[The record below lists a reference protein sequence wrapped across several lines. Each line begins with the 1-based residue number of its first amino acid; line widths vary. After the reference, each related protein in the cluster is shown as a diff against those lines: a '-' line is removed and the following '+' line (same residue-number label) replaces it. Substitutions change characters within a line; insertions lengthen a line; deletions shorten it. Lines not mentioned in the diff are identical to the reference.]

1 MALPKLIYDPLS
13 SFRQQEELPY
23 RDTLDEYIDLILPDI
38 RTLGE
43 DLREEGVYLEESW
56 LEFNDDEENR
66 RVTLHFFREGSEYM
80 QSEDGDISRGSWEL
94 MERKNYMI
102 LDTGNGTELYQLA
115 FLNSDFFILRK
126 HGNQS
131 GFQTGKYLA
140 LGRENAMVNRETG
153 GLYTWREYAEA
164 LSQVYQQKN
173 YVIPIMIA
181 IVVVLA
187 FLIIWL
193 Q

>member
-1 MALPKLIYDPLS
+1 M
-13 SFRQQEELPY
+13 PY